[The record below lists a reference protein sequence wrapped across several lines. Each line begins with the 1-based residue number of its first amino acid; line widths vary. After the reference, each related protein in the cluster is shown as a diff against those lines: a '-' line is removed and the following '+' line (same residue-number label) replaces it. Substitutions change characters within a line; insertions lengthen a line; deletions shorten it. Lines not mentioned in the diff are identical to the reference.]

1 MKVLIDIRNKQL
13 ELYPYKTTKLK
24 KLHFPRIDPN
34 QEETKEWE
42 EFGINDSYFGG
53 NIHKIASL
61 KEKPFYIIVNK
72 HDETLGILH
81 RFEDL
86 VKYDKK
92 DLAIICESQGITV
105 NTKDSKDYLI
115 DKLTKLKT

>member
-1 MKVLIDIRNKQL
+1 MKVLIDIRNTQL
-13 ELYPYKTTKLK
+13 KLYPYKTSKLG
-24 KLHFPRIDPN
+24 KLYFPKIDPD
-34 QEETKEWE
+34 QEETKTWE
-42 EFGINDSYFGG
+42 YFGVNDGYFGG
-53 NIHKIASL
+53 NIHKIVAL

-86 VKYDKK
+86 NKYDKK
-92 DLAIICESQGITV
+92 DLAVLCESQGIIV